1 MMGMET
7 SLIPYFSGQ
16 ADEDSTLQV
25 VSDATILTR
34 WQANFWI
41 TGITKRLWDCIPCG
55 VRTMLAWLER
65 AGSSVLNILLF
76 IHILPPLLLQTSLYL
91 ESWHFHF
98 SVHFF
103 FFLAAFWQF
112 WLCHHAI
119 LGLGMDPRWFASDLS
134 SFLIPAVDPALMVG
148 PVADI
153 LAASLPLIRSV
164 WRWSIYIKFP
174 PKRWDVS
181 FFGDQT
187 KRLVFMFWK
196 MQLLSNFW
204 VRHFGYLCLFQ
215 VRVKKLPLFSYRR
228 DGHQPYSRV

>member
-1 MMGMET
+1 MLMMGMET
-7 SLIPYFSGQ
+7 SLIPYFLGQ

-119 LGLGMDPRWFASDLS
+119 LGQKAWTQDGLPVICRVFWFL
-134 SFLIPAVDPALMVG
+134 LDPALMVWCWW
-148 PVADI
+148 PT
-153 LAASLPLIRSV
+153 SWQPLFARKIRSV
-164 WRWSIYIKFP
+164 WRWSIYKFSP
-174 PKRWDVS
+174 QKDGTFLFLWRPNKTMGFYVLEHVTPVKFLGPS
-181 FFGDQT
+181 
-187 KRLVFMFWK
+187 
-196 MQLLSNFW
+196 FW
-204 VRHFGYLCLFQ
+204 VSMFISGEGEKTPIVFL
-215 VRVKKLPLFSYRR
+215 S
-228 DGHQPYSRV
+228 